1 MGQPFK
7 LYRLQQIDS
16 QLDWIRARLQEVER
30 LLSDDALLNAASQRC
45 EQLSQSLKEARG
57 NMRQA
62 EENVRQQ
69 RLKIEQNESTLY
81 GGKVRN
87 PKELQ
92 DLQNEVASLK
102 RYLTVLED
110 RQLETMLLEEEAAS
124 ANSLAAAE
132 LEQVRAQV
140 EVQHKELNEEREQL
154 LREIDR
160 FDEERQAAV
169 TSIPPEEL
177 RLYEVLRKQRRG
189 IAVAKVVDRACS
201 ACGST
206 LSAVLLH
213 TARSA
218 NQITRCDNCGR
229 ILYAG

>member
-16 QLDWIRARLQEVER
+16 QLDWTRARLQEVDRVLNEDV
-30 LLSDDALLNAASQRC
+30 LLSAASQRC
-45 EQLSQSLKEARG
+45 EQISQTLQEARESL
-57 NMRQA
+57 RQA
-62 EENVRQQ
+62 EDNVRQQ

-81 GGKVRN
+81 GGKVRS

-102 RYLTVLED
+102 RYLVVLED
-110 RQLETMLLEEEAAS
+110 RQLESMLVEEEAAS
-124 ANSLAAAE
+124 TYAQANAE

-140 EVQHKELNEEREQL
+140 EIQHKELNSERVQL
-154 LREIDR
+154 LKEIDR
-160 FDEERQAAV
+160 FNEERQAAV
-169 TSIPPEEL
+169 TSIPADEL
-177 RLYEVLRKQRRG
+177 HLYETLRVQRRG

-206 LSAVLLH
+206 LNAVLLH
-213 TARSA
+213 AAHSGT
-218 NQITRCDNCGR
+218 QITRCDACGR